1 MNEMESRILE
11 IVKASPGLG
20 LFEISTM
27 IYTEDHDKW
36 QRNTMPKLACR
47 SAVYH
52 KLKSLTAH
60 RWLRT
65 ENPDGKR
72 KLYYYRDD

>member
-27 IYTEDHDKW
+27 IYGEDRERW
-36 QRNTMPKLACR
+36 RRNTMPELACR
-47 SAVYH
+47 SAVSH
-52 KLKSLTAH
+52 KLNSLSKH
-60 RWLRT
+60 RYLRH
-65 ENPDGKR
+65 ENPDGRR